1 MTARRDAVALV
12 AIVLVALSPIAFLP
26 GAFDRWNLPKLV
38 VLAAACILAV
48 VSVAAGRLPRWFA
61 ILVGAGA
68 VLLAVAAVTGALPL
82 AQLMG
87 RWPRYEG
94 LVTLPAYVAAAW
106 IGARLLGPAASE
118 SRRRVFVSALAVAAI
133 LAGCVSLLE
142 AAGFRPISST
152 LARPG
157 ALFGNASDQGVV
169 GVMLVAVLAVPAM
182 EAWRAMSRPILPT
195 VGVAF
200 SLAIVVSSASRAAI
214 LVLGVV
220 LIAFVVRGLVRRHR
234 GEAIAAG
241 AVLAISVAAV
251 ALEPLARS
259 RVGGTSPLAADSVQS
274 RLDNWFAT
282 AQLIAQHPLTGV
294 GPSGYVDAIV
304 PFHASTWAQLVGS
317 NVTID
322 SPHDWL
328 LQAAVAGGIPLLIV
342 TIALAVV
349 VTIVGVRRV
358 RSVDGLFG
366 TAVAVAAFAVMLLV
380 HFTAPATTILAS
392 FLLGRLI
399 AQPAAIVDRVR
410 WVVGVAIA
418 AWTALLVTTTL
429 AELPLQAGVA
439 AADAGQLSTADAAFS
454 TAAGLRSWDADT
466 PSIAAQSFAGAADA
480 GVAGAAELAVRWGTR
495 AVDRAPMSVSSGIAL
510 AVGQQLSGDFEA
522 ARGTLERMQS
532 FAPND
537 PRVAHRL
544 GGILFLLG
552 DAEGAQE
559 QLKRATELDPGNVE
573 VWTTFGYVCDK
584 IGDGAGAEQARHM
597 IASLSR

>member
-12 AIVLVALSPIAFLP
+12 AIVLVALTPIVFLP
-26 GAFDRWNLPKLV
+26 DAFDRWNLPKLV

-48 VSVAAGRLPRWFA
+48 FSVAAGRLPRWFA
-61 ILVGAGA
+61 ILVGVGA

-94 LVTLPAYVAAAW
+94 LITLPGYVAAAW

-118 SRRRVFVSALAVAAI
+118 SRRRVFVNALAVAAI

-142 AAGFRPISST
+142 AAGLRPISST

-169 GVMLVAVLAVPAM
+169 GVMLVAVLAVPAID
-182 EAWRAMSRPILPT
+182 AWRAMSRPILPT

-220 LIAFVVRGLVRRHR
+220 LIVFVVRGLVRRHT

-304 PFHASTWAQLVGS
+304 PFHASTWAQRVGS
-317 NVTID
+317 NITID

-349 VTIVGVRRV
+349 VAMVGVRRV

-392 FLLGRLI
+392 FLLGRVI
-399 AQPAAIVDRVR
+399 AQPAAIADRVR

-429 AELPLQAGVA
+429 AELPLRAGVA
-439 AADAGQLSTADAAFS
+439 AADAGDVSTADAAFS
-454 TAAGLRSWDADT
+454 TATALRSWDADT
-466 PSIAAQSFAGAADA
+466 PSIAAQSFASAADA
-480 GVAGAAELAVRWGTR
+480 GVAGAAELAVRWGAR
-495 AVDRAPMSVSSGIAL
+495 AVDSAPMSVSSGIAL
-510 AVGQQLSGDFEA
+510 AVGQQFSGDLEA
-522 ARGTLERMQS
+522 ARGTLERVQT

-552 DAEGAQE
+552 DAQGAHDE
-559 QLKRATELDPGNVE
+559 LKRATELDPQNVE

-584 IGDGAGAEQARHM
+584 IGDVAGAQQARQM
-597 IASLSR
+597 IAMLGD

>member
-1 MTARRDAVALV
+1 MTARRDAVALG

-48 VSVAAGRLPRWFA
+48 FSVAAGRLPRWFA
-61 ILVGAGA
+61 ILVGVGA

-94 LVTLPAYVAAAW
+94 LITLPAYVAAAW

-118 SRRRVFVSALAVAAI
+118 SRRRVFVNALAVAAI

-142 AAGFRPISST
+142 AAGLRPISST

-182 EAWRAMSRPILPT
+182 DAWRAMSRPILPT

-259 RVGGTSPLAADSVQS
+259 RVAGTSPLAADSVQS
-274 RLDNWFAT
+274 RLDNGFAT

-328 LQAAVAGGIPLLIV
+328 LQSAVAGGIPLLIV

-349 VTIVGVRRV
+349 VAMVGVRRV

-399 AQPAAIVDRVR
+399 AQPAAIADRVR

-429 AELPLQAGVA
+429 AELPLGAGVA
-439 AADAGQLSTADAAFS
+439 AADAGDLSTADAAFS
-454 TAAGLRSWDADT
+454 TATALRSWDADT

-495 AVDRAPMSVSSGIAL
+495 AVDSAQMSVSSGIAL
-510 AVGQQLSGDFEA
+510 AVGQQFSGDLEA
-522 ARGTLERMQS
+522 ARGTLERVQS

-552 DAEGAQE
+552 DAQGAHD
-559 QLKRATELDPGNVE
+559 QLKRATELDPENVE
-573 VWTTFGYVCDK
+573 VWTTFGYVCDQ